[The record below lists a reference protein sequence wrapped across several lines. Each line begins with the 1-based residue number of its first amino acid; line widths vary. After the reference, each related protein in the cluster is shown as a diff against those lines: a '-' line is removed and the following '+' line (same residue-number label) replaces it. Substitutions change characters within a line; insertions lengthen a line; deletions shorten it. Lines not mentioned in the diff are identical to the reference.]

1 MRKST
6 IKQELV
12 EADVLCI
19 GGGIA
24 GLMAAI
30 RASELGAKVVVAEKG
45 NSLRSGNAATG
56 IDHIRCYIPEIHGH
70 DVEAMTRV
78 LQQSQHGGEGFRQKN
93 FMRTWMEKSFDIVKL
108 WERWGIPMKY
118 KGNYDFQGH
127 TLSGQLNMVL
137 HFSGQDLKKTLT
149 REATKSGAGILN
161 RVMVFEVLGDD
172 SIIGALGIST
182 REDKIIQFKAKSV
195 IMGTGPCTRLY
206 PGPTPGWMCNLRMSP
221 SCTGDGRAMAYRVGA
236 ELVNV
241 ELPVLRCGPK
251 YFARAGKGTWAGVVR
266 DPQGTPIGPF
276 VTKPDAKAGDAV
288 VDYYQSVFRDYANTG
303 KGPLYM
309 DCRGISEED
318 LDYMMYFLEQE
329 GNTGLIN
336 YLKAEGIDIRKN
348 PVEFMTYNDF
358 LFRGGI
364 YFNERGE
371 TSIRGLYAAGDESFG
386 GGSAA
391 AVFGWIAGEHA
402 ARYAHA
408 ASPPDIE
415 KARTTIEEKST
426 LLNALRGRHTG
437 AHWKEA
443 NLALQQIMGDHAGS
457 VRSETL
463 LTAGL
468 GYLRTLKEKAH
479 STLLAHNPHELMRC
493 LEVLNLLDVGEL
505 VFIAANERKETRG
518 HHVRTDYP
526 LTNPLMQQ
534 LLIIRK
540 RGEEPVIE
548 WRAVQ
553 S

>member
-1 MRKST
+1 MTKDTLKS
-6 IKQELV
+6 ELV
-12 EADVLCI
+12 EADVLCV

-30 RASELGAKVVVAEKG
+30 RASQLGAKVVVAEKG

-56 IDHIRCYIPEIHGH
+56 IDHFRCYIPEIHGP
-70 DVEAMTRV
+70 DVEVMVQA
-78 LQQSQHGGEGFRQKN
+78 LQQSQQGGLRSKN
-93 FMRTWMEKSFDIVKL
+93 FVRTWMERSFDIVKL
-108 WERWGIPMKY
+108 WEKWGIPLKY
-118 KGNYDFQGH
+118 RGTYDFQGH
-127 TLSGQLNMVL
+127 TLPGHPNMAL

-206 PGPTPGWMCNLRMSP
+206 PGPTPGWMCNLRLSP

-236 ELVNV
+236 ELTNV

-288 VDYYQSVFRDYANTG
+288 VDYYQGVFRDYANTG

-358 LFRGGI
+358 YLRGGI

-371 TSIRGLYAAGDESFG
+371 TSIRGLYAAGDEFGG